1 MFCCEKEK
9 GSLHHNISVIILAEL
24 NPHDPN
30 VSKIIN
36 KNRHLLETDN
46 TLKQSCPGNSIF
58 VASKRGKNVATIVI
72 HVTMLLMNPLLLYQ
86 NQPTEIFKKKKQHM
100 HNKTCYILNLLYKI

>member
-36 KNRHLLETDN
+36 KNRDLLETDN

-86 NQPTEIFKKKKQHM
+86 NQPTEIFKKKK
-100 HNKTCYILNLLYKI
+100 